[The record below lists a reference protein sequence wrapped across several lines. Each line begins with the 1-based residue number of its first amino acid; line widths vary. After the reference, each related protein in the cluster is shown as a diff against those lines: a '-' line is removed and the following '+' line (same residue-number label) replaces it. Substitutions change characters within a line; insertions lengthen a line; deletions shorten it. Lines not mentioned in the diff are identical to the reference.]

1 MCNDTEAEYFRWC
14 ESMVIKIYY
23 SNIAMR
29 DDLIKEVV
37 AEIASK
43 LHYTEGKQTMRDDL
57 IKEVVAEIA
66 SKLHYTEGKQTM
78 SENL

>member
-1 MCNDTEAEYFRWC
+1 MCNDTETKYFRWC

-43 LHYTEGKQTMRDDL
+43 LHYTEGKQTMD
-57 IKEVVAEIA
+57 
-66 SKLHYTEGKQTM
+66 
-78 SENL
+78 ENL

>member
-1 MCNDTEAEYFRWC
+1 MCNDTETKYFRWC

-43 LHYTEGKQTMRDDL
+43 LHYTEGKQTM
-57 IKEVVAEIA
+57 
-66 SKLHYTEGKQTM
+66 
-78 SENL
+78 SENLQKKIINIEIGLVIMIHIDFRRK

>member
-1 MCNDTEAEYFRWC
+1 MVILLTIENIMFKDEDEYLRWC

-29 DDLIKEVV
+29 DDLIREVI

-43 LHYTEGKQTMRDDL
+43 LHYKEGNQQYD
-57 IKEVVAEIA
+57 
-66 SKLHYTEGKQTM
+66 
-78 SENL
+78 

>member
-1 MCNDTEAEYFRWC
+1 MTEAEYLRWC

-29 DDLIKEVV
+29 DDLIREVI

-43 LHYTEGKQTMRDDL
+43 LHYKEGNQQYD
-57 IKEVVAEIA
+57 
-66 SKLHYTEGKQTM
+66 
-78 SENL
+78 

>member
-1 MCNDTEAEYFRWC
+1 MCNDTEAEYLHWC
-14 ESMVIKIYY
+14 EEMVIKIYY

-43 LHYTEGKQTMRDDL
+43 LHYIESNQTMN
-57 IKEVVAEIA
+57 
-66 SKLHYTEGKQTM
+66 
-78 SENL
+78 ENLLEKDY